1 VIVTVV
7 VELTAE
13 VVTPKVA
20 LVAPAGMVTF
30 AGTGASDVLLLTR
43 ETTTPPLGA
52 ALLSVTV
59 PVDELPP
66 LTLLGLTVSDVRV
79 GPELAGITVNTAL
92 CCDPL

>member
-1 VIVTVV
+1 MIVTVV

-13 VVTPKVA
+13 VFTPKVA
-20 LVAPAGMVTF
+20 LVAPAGMATL
-30 AGTGASDVLLLTR
+30 AGTGANDVLLLAR

-66 LTLLGLTVSDVRV
+66 LTLVGLTVSDVRV
-79 GPELAGITVNTAL
+79 GAEVAGMTVNTAL
-92 CCDPL
+92 C